1 MLKCQKMRKG
11 TQANLGL
18 KHAQNN
24 KFGFCYNIHCFSL
37 MRREG
42 GGGGRR
48 GEERRNELD

>member
-1 MLKCQKMRKG
+1 MRKG

-37 MRREG
+37 MRRERG
-42 GGGGRR
+42 RGEERRGRR